1 MNRRTWNSVP
11 VQQYNGMETGNIP
24 EKIKKKNPS
33 LRKGFSQSE
42 SLCLNSFVHLFCQ
55 TSLFP
60 IGGVLVDNAL
70 GSGFIDYS
78 GSRGQ
83 LLAGIGRI
91 GGNSGIELTDRSTQA
106 TLDNAIPQ
114 ILLLTDLYALFC
126 GLDIRQLGSPP
137 LR

>member
-1 MNRRTWNSVP
+1 MCFCKRLFA
-11 VQQYNGMETGNIP
+11 P
-24 EKIKKKNPS
+24 EKK
-33 LRKGFSQSE
+33 RKTPFLQKEFITRDVSRSDGCFIQ
-42 SLCLNSFVHLFCQ
+42 LLCQ
-55 TSLFP
+55 TGLFP

-83 LLAGIGRI
+83 LRTGIGRI
-91 GGNSGIELTDRSTQA
+91 GGNSSIELTDRSTQA

>member
-1 MNRRTWNSVP
+1 MN
-11 VQQYNGMETGNIP
+11 
-24 EKIKKKNPS
+24 
-33 LRKGFSQSE
+33 
-42 SLCLNSFVHLFCQ
+42 
-55 TSLFP
+55 
-60 IGGVLVDNAL
+60 DAL
-70 GSGFIDYS
+70 GRGFIDYS

>member
-1 MNRRTWNSVP
+1 MKK
-11 VQQYNGMETGNIP
+11 
-24 EKIKKKNPS
+24 EKPFPS
-33 LRKGFSQSE
+33 GRVFSQSE
-42 SLCLNSFVHLFCQ
+42 RLSFGSLVQLLCQ
-55 TSLFP
+55 TGLFP

-83 LLAGIGRI
+83 LRAGIGRI